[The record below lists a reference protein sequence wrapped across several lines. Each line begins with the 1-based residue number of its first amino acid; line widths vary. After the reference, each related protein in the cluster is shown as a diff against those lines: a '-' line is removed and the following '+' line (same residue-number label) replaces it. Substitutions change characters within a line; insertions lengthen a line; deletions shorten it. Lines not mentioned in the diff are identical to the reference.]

1 MRTQKELQDKLNK
14 MELRLE
20 SLYSRKEAGSI
31 ITRYEAKIEMIKW
44 TLGLED

>member
-1 MRTQKELQDKLNK
+1 MKTQKELQDKLTK
-14 MELRLE
+14 LELRLE
-20 SLYSRKEAGSI
+20 SLYSRKDAGSI

>member
-1 MRTQKELQDKLNK
+1 MAKDLQDKLTK
-14 MELRLE
+14 LELRLE
-20 SLYSRKEAGSI
+20 SLYSRKDAGSI